1 MTMIFFFHIQSSSFQ
16 GFADQPLVQR
26 QNFFFLKPLLTS
38 LLQFCVSLQMLYLYF
53 FFPVSACVLTQSCIL
68 PVTHAAKHTT
78 THPSILSHMRHAQ
91 PDSWPRPPGGE
102 DGALIG
108 GRLVGGDE
116 PGSSA
121 LSPDI
126 HTQWVHSHTCL
137 IAWPIGGG
145 AHWGWRP
152 LESEDRRIVM
162 VRGSSQFIIKVIF
175 ISAFCCIVIF
185 QDLLISYFCG
195 CPWFSPGRHPSFF
208 CCRLK

>member
-1 MTMIFFFHIQSSSFQ
+1 
-16 GFADQPLVQR
+16 
-26 QNFFFLKPLLTS
+26 
-38 LLQFCVSLQMLYLYF
+38 MLYLYF
-53 FFPVSACVLTQSCIL
+53 FFPSLHAFSPSLAQSRTQ
-68 PVTHAAKHTT
+68 
-78 THPSILSHMRHAQ
+78 PSTQQLI
-91 PDSWPRPPGGE
+91 RPFSRTCDTRSRTPGPAHQGE
-102 DGALIG
+102 RMVPCR

-145 AHWGWRP
+145 AHWWRP

-175 ISAFCCIVIF
+175 ISAFCLYCNISRSLDFRIF
-185 QDLLISYFCG
+185 G